1 MSGKYIPD
9 FKPYYDPSAEDK
21 ARKSEQLSSTIENM
35 ENEIR
40 NKNLQGPVF
49 TEENYKKKTRIQNY
63 PNLNRESTNEF
74 IANSYYY
81 EAKGKESKICFW
93 FFLYL

>member
-1 MSGKYIPD
+1 
-9 FKPYYDPSAEDK
+9 
-21 ARKSEQLSSTIENM
+21 M

-49 TEENYKKKTRIQNY
+49 TEENYKKKTKIQNY
-63 PNLNRESTNEF
+63 PNLNRESTNEL

-81 EAKGKESKICFW
+81 EVKGKEGK
-93 FFLYL
+93 FFYIKFLINTLLQLYPM